1 MTEKSTPSAL
11 PSQSAWIDKLDWK
24 KISIAVSLLWLVAQI
39 VLIAVFWDVNQRSDQ
54 GSYIRTATDFY
65 SRGAWYPD
73 STSIYDSY
81 IWAPG
86 LINWFILQLKIFG
99 TLKLNYFFN
108 LLMNI
113 GILYN
118 VWFLSRRFF
127 SLRTAYIAVTLF
139 CLLYSNVMVVLPA
152 GTEVP
157 FLFLSLTAFSLC
169 TSGRAGMLL
178 VAGCLLAVGNW
189 IRPLVI
195 VYIPAML
202 LMMYLHKRKVQHYIA
217 LLVPVVALNLLFG
230 FMAKQQCGYFVFQS
244 TTSGVNLVMTANDK
258 AYGGVAT
265 SLRSDTT
272 NICYI
277 KDADSLT
284 FAQKDSIWKTRAI
297 DWITERPVRFAGLYV
312 LKLGGLYIED
322 SWPERPII
330 GGDGFVDKMA
340 HGKVDKTSMIKRA
353 FNMLSKSLVYYVV
366 CILFLVALV
375 RQRKDICTEKG
386 IVLVVLLLGT
396 LSTCLFSVSPR
407 YHYPFLFAVII
418 WAAYGVDCF
427 KKGGKQQ

>member
-1 MTEKSTPSAL
+1 ML
-11 PSQSAWIDKLDWK
+11 WI
-24 KISIAVSLLWLVAQI
+24 IAQI
-39 VLIAVFWDVNQRSDQ
+39 VLIIVFWDVNQRSDQ

-65 SRGAWYPD
+65 NRGAWYPD

-99 TLKLNYFFN
+99 TLKLNYVFN

-118 VWFLSRRFF
+118 VWYLSDKFF
-127 SLRTAYIAVTLF
+127 SRRTAYIAVSLF
-139 CLLYSNVMVVLPA
+139 CLLYSNVMAVLPA

-169 TSGRAGMLL
+169 ASGKIRQMLL
-178 VAGCLLAVGNW
+178 AGCLLAVGNW
-189 IRPLVI
+189 IRPLAI
-195 VYIPAML
+195 VYIPAIL
-202 LMMYLHKRKVQHYIA
+202 LMMYLHKRKAAHYVV
-217 LLVPVVALNLLFG
+217 LLVPVVGLSLTFG
-230 FMAKQQCGYFVFQS
+230 LMAKKQCGYFVFQS
-244 TTSGVNLVMTANDK
+244 TTSGVNLIMTANDK

-277 KDADSLT
+277 KDAGSLT
-284 FAQKDSIWKTRAI
+284 FAQKDSIWKARAI
-297 DWITERPVRFAGLYV
+297 DWIKEHPARFAGLYV

-340 HGKVDKTSMIKRA
+340 HGKADKTSMIRRTL
-353 FNMLSKSLVYYVV
+353 NMLSKSVVYYVV
-366 CILFLVALV
+366 CLLFLVTLI
-375 RQRKDICTEKG
+375 RQRKDIWTEKG
-386 IVLVVLLLGT
+386 IILVVLLLGT

-418 WAAYGVDCF
+418 WAAYGFDNLI
-427 KKGGKQQ
+427 KGGKQS